1 MLKLMLNWK
10 THQLNLSFR
19 FDAKPVHTSALPA
32 INGDKNLILFSKVHF
47 LFQDHE
53 IPHWTWPRT
62 DSQFQTGCE
71 KHLKNHVWVNFRE
84 REGTF
89 RIAKS
94 SLSCLDA
101 HSSQWSNP
109 GYTKTWVINT
119 ALKWRS
125 LLCVSATLAWH
136 ADLRATFAITF
147 TAKYIV
153 KQTNGWL
160 ALHRCVHIP
169 DAVTRHTHKK
179 FS

>member
-19 FDAKPVHTSALPA
+19 FDAKPVHAGALPA
-32 INGDKNLILFSKVHF
+32 INGDENLILFSKVHF

-62 DSQFQTGCE
+62 GSPFQTGWE

-89 RIAKS
+89 KIAKS
-94 SLSCLDA
+94 SLSCSDT

-109 GYTKTWVINT
+109 GHTKTWVINT
-119 ALKWRS
+119 ALEWRS
-125 LLCVSATLAWH
+125 LLYQRYPCLTHCPAEPHLQLHLLPNILLS
-136 ADLRATFAITF
+136 R
-147 TAKYIV
+147 
-153 KQTNGWL
+153 QMGGWL
-160 ALHRCVHIP
+160 STDVCIFLKQSHITKEN
-169 DAVTRHTHKK
+169 V
-179 FS
+179 